1 MNRFRYLAIGT
12 LLIAALKAPA
22 QQAAPAGPGGT
33 GQDEHAQHSAQ
44 SYVPSVELQ
53 MKALTEKL
61 ALSGDQ
67 QARFRPIL
75 QELHDA
81 TQKLVDDKS
90 LSPEERLAKVRPY
103 RYKARR
109 QMLEVLNDDQK
120 KKLDQY
126 LQGAHPEMH
135 GSLNGATSSPGQRPQ
150 M

>member
-22 QQAAPAGPGGT
+22 QQTAPAGPDGPEK
-33 GQDEHAQHSAQ
+33 QQHAQHTAQ
-44 SYVPSVELQ
+44 NYVPSVELQ
-53 MKALTEKL
+53 MKVLTEKL
-61 ALSGDQ
+61 ALGGDQ
-67 QARFRPIL
+67 QARFKPIL

-103 RYKARR
+103 RYQARR

-135 GSLNGATSSPGQRPQ
+135 GSLNGATSSSAQRPQ